1 MGRFLLELLR
11 IGKQN
16 TGKRWENVVHVDPM
30 QCLIKEGFGKF
41 LSQKELGEGG
51 RVQTLA
57 LIRDHEK

>member
-1 MGRFLLELLR
+1 
-11 IGKQN
+11 
-16 TGKRWENVVHVDPM
+16 M

-41 LSQKELGEGG
+41 LSQEELGEGG